1 MNKALLA
8 LGVLLILVACS
19 PNKMELTETMEPAI
33 TVPNIKNYAVGS
45 TNLAIAKEFS
55 ELGDDTMHR
64 YLIGQPDDKGKAAY
78 LDSLLA
84 YPEAAF
90 VTDLAI
96 PNDESIFDIAAGQDL
111 PIVSFITYP
120 TAEKSDKQTYEFPYM
135 NSSFGVFE
143 HMLKPGDAPQF
154 ADPHAKY
161 PLIILSHGH
170 TAHGVY
176 DISHAHNLSR
186 NGYIVVVIFYGD
198 NRTLVPNSFNTHQSF
213 MRPIQTKVVLD
224 AVLAS
229 DVFGPH
235 IDTDN
240 IGISGHSFGGF
251 TPLALAGGD
260 VQGRKDST
268 KDSRIKAVV
277 AAAPWVGGTYDGNA
291 VFAFGDGNKSL
302 ANVHI
307 PVMTLFGTKDDV
319 TTPESILP
327 ATLQLSGERYVVE
340 LIDQPHVFIGG
351 SWQDRDN
358 WELLFFNAYLKGDSK
373 AKELL
378 REGASM
384 AGGNMDKQWFD
395 YQRVNLAH

>member
-1 MNKALLA
+1 M
-8 LGVLLILVACS
+8 
-19 PNKMELTETMEPAI
+19 
-33 TVPNIKNYAVGS
+33 
-45 TNLAIAKEFS
+45 
-55 ELGDDTMHR
+55 DT
-64 YLIGQPDDKGKAAY
+64 
-78 LDSLLA
+78 LLA

-96 PNDESIFDIAAGQDL
+96 PNDEFTFDIAAGQDL
-111 PIVSFITYP
+111 PIVSFIAYP
-120 TAEKSDKQTYEFPYM
+120 AAEKSDKQTYEFPYM

-143 HMLKPGDAPQF
+143 HMLKHGEAPQF
-154 ADPHAKY
+154 ADPQAKY

-176 DISHAHNLSR
+176 DIAHAHNLSR

-198 NRTLVPNSFNTHQSF
+198 NRTLIPNSFNTHKSF
-213 MRPIQTKVVLD
+213 MRPMQTKVVLD
-224 AVLAS
+224 AVLTS
-229 DVFGPH
+229 DVFGPY

-260 VQGRKDST
+260 VQGQKEST
-268 KDSRIKAVV
+268 KDDRIKAVV
-277 AAAPWVGGTYDGNA
+277 AVAPWVGGTYDGKE

-302 ANVHI
+302 SNVNI

-351 SWQDRDN
+351 SWQDRYN
-358 WELLFFNAYLKGDSK
+358 WELLFFNAYLKNDSE

-378 REGASM
+378 RKGASM

-395 YQRVNLAH
+395 YQRVN

>member
-1 MNKALLA
+1 MNKVLLA
-8 LGVLLILVACS
+8 LVVLLILVACS

-33 TVPNIKNYAVGS
+33 TVPNIKNYAVGT
-45 TNLAIAKEFS
+45 TNLAIAEQFN
-55 ELGDDTMHR
+55 ELGDDAMHR
-64 YLIGQPDDKGKAAY
+64 YLIGQPNDKGEGAY
-78 LDSLLA
+78 LDTLLA
-84 YPEAAF
+84 YPEAAL
-90 VTDLAI
+90 VTKLAI
-96 PNDESIFDIAAGQDL
+96 PNDTARFDVAAGIEL

-120 TAEKSDKQTYEFPYM
+120 TIDKSEKQTYEFPYM

-143 HMLKPGDAPQF
+143 HMLEPGEAPEF
-154 ADPHAKY
+154 AEPQTKY

-176 DISHAHNLSR
+176 DIAHAHNLSR

-198 NRTLVPNSFNTHQSF
+198 NRTLIPNSFNTHQSF
-213 MRPIQTKVVLD
+213 MRPMQTKVVLD
-224 AVLAS
+224 AVLANEA
-229 DVFGPH
+229 FGPR

-260 VQGRKDST
+260 VQGRPDST
-268 KDSRIKAVV
+268 KDDRIKAVV
-277 AAAPWVGGTYDGNA
+277 AAAPWVGGVYDGDE
-291 VFAFGDGNKSL
+291 VFAFGDDNESL
-302 ANVHI
+302 SNVDI
-307 PVMTLFGTKDDV
+307 PVLTLFGSKDDV

-340 LIDQPHVFIGG
+340 LVDQPHVFIGG

-358 WELLFFNAYLKGDSK
+358 WELLFFNAYLKGDNE

-378 REGASM
+378 RIGASM

-395 YQRVNLAH
+395 YQRVNPSC